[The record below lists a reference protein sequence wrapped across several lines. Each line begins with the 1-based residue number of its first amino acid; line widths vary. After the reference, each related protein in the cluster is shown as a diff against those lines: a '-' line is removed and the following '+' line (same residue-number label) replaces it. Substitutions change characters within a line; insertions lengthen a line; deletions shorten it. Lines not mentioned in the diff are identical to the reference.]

1 MTEVIFMKT
10 RTDKRGMGAMKGW
23 KTRRNNI
30 KRQAAEIERL
40 RVQRDQLLA
49 ALKQLLQAW
58 DDLPVGN
65 HSIRVIQN
73 WLRSPEMRDGVTKA
87 RTAVAAVEEH

>member
-1 MTEVIFMKT
+1 MTDIQSLL
-10 RTDKRGMGAMKGW
+10 DKS
-23 KTRRNNI
+23 
-30 KRQAAEIERL
+30 AAE
-40 RVQRDQLLA
+40 RDQLLA

-87 RTAVAAVEEH
+87 RTAVAAVEEKP